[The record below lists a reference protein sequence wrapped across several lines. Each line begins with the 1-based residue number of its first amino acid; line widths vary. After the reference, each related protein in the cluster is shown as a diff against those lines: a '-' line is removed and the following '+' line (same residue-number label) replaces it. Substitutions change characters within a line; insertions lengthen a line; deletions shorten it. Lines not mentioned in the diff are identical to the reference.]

1 MTVIIGYK
9 HEGEVWLGA
18 DSFTGNENYLY
29 HVKDPKIFR
38 AHVPNGGPML
48 VGASGGSRAGF
59 LVRSMLMPEHP
70 EGVDTHTYIAEFFVN
85 ALRERYEKA
94 GYLETENG
102 SEKNE
107 AILMVGYQG
116 CLFCIWYNFQVDEYA
131 EDYAAIGAGM
141 DTALGALHV
150 LNEFA
155 YGGIMEKLRAAL
167 FACEHHNPWV
177 RRPFTIMKVEE
188 PKEHA
193 DDPAVTPDLKG

>member
-1 MTVIIGYK
+1 MTVIIGIK
-9 HEGEVWLGA
+9 HEGDVWLGA
-18 DSFTGNENYLY
+18 DSFMGNSEYLY

-59 LVRSMLMPEHP
+59 LVRSMLLPEHL

-141 DTALGALHV
+141 DVALGALWMINQCSEAPPLV
-150 LNEFA
+150 
-155 YGGIMEKLRAAL
+155 KLRAVL
-167 FACEHHNPWV
+167 DACEHHNPWV
-177 RRPFTIMKVEE
+177 RRPFVIMKVEE
-188 PKEHA
+188 PKDAE
-193 DDPAVTPDLKG
+193 